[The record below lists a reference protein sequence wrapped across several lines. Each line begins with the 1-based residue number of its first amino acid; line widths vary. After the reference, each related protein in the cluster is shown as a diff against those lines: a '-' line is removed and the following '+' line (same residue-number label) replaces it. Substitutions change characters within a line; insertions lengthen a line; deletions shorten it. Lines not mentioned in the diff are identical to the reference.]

1 MEESMIFSKRYKD
14 MLIKGDDVPD
24 TSNFIGDIDYSAR
37 KRIVCVLKSFDEP
50 KKITI
55 SRYSNE
61 TKDYDAF
68 TLSLME
74 LNQELGYDLFNLDVL
89 SCNYGTSNADEQ
101 LIGGNLNYLFDVMEL
116 QYGFLTAKG
125 KREFTKNINS
135 VLNEYEIPWLLVDG
149 KMIKIDAKQ
158 FECDIKRKTLEK
170 MKELSDCDSKFKP
183 AFEELQKAIDFY
195 NKEDYSESIM
205 NANKSYESVM
215 KVIIGTNDGNASA
228 LTDSIKNKLELPSA
242 IKKNGFK
249 DRILM
254 SLPYIRNELSSHGAG
269 SEKITISKSLANL
282 ALNLAASLCTFV
294 IEDLQHR

>member
-1 MEESMIFSKRYKD
+1 MIFSKRYKD
-14 MLIKGDDVPD
+14 MLSNGDDVRD
-24 TSNFIGDIDYSAR
+24 TSNFIGDIDYFAR

-50 KKITI
+50 KKIKT
-55 SRYSNE
+55 SRYRNE
-61 TKDYDAF
+61 AIDCDAF
-68 TLSLME
+68 SLALMR
-74 LNQELGYDLFNLDVL
+74 LNQELGYDLFNLDAL
-89 SCNYGTSNADEQ
+89 SCNYGTSYADEQ
-101 LIGGNLNYLFDVMEL
+101 LVGGNLNYLFDVMEL
-116 QYGFLTAKG
+116 QYSILTAKE

-149 KMIKIDAKQ
+149 KMIKVYAKQ

-183 AFEELQKAIDFY
+183 AFEELQKAIEFY
-195 NKEDYSESIM
+195 NKEDYSESIT

-215 KVIIGTNDGNASA
+215 KVIMGTNDGNAGE
-228 LTDSIKNKLELPSA
+228 LTNNIKNKLELPSA
-242 IKKNGFK
+242 INKNGFK

-294 IEDLQHR
+294 IEDLQHK

>member
-1 MEESMIFSKRYKD
+1 MIFSKRYKE
-14 MLIKGDDVPD
+14 LLVNGDDVPNAI
-24 TSNFIGDIDYSAR
+24 NFIGDIDYFAR
-37 KRIVCVLKSFDEP
+37 KGIVCVLKSFDEP
-50 KKITI
+50 KKIKI

-68 TLSLME
+68 TLALNE
-74 LNQELGYDLFNLDVL
+74 LNQELGYDLFNLNAL
-89 SCNYGTSNADEQ
+89 SCTYGTSIVDEQ
-101 LIGGNLNYLFDVMEL
+101 LIGGNLNYLFDVIEL
-116 QYGFLTAKG
+116 QHGFLSSKE

-135 VLNEYEIPWLLVDG
+135 VLNECEIPWMLVDG
-149 KMIKIDAKQ
+149 KMTKVDAKQ

-195 NKEDYSESIM
+195 NKEDYSESIT

-242 IKKNGFK
+242 IKKMA
-249 DRILM
+249 L
-254 SLPYIRNELSSHGAG
+254 
-269 SEKITISKSLANL
+269 KIAYL
-282 ALNLAASLCTFV
+282 
-294 IEDLQHR
+294 